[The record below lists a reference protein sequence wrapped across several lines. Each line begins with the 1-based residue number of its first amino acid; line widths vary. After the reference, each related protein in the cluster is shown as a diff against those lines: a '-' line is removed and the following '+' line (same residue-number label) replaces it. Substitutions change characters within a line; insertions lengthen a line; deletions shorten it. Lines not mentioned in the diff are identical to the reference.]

1 MQQYPIVL
9 NLKTDWPIG
18 FLELHDDIV
27 EEFIKDGAIVPL
39 LDADFKIIAF
49 GLVPR
54 IQVST
59 TMTAI

>member
-1 MQQYPIVL
+1 MQHYPIVL

-27 EEFIKDGAIVPL
+27 EEFIKDGAVVPL
-39 LDADFKIIAF
+39 LDAEFKIICF

-54 IQVST
+54 TQVST
-59 TMTAI
+59 TMQAI